1 MDIGII
7 TDSIDEYSGGIGVY
21 TYQLLKNINQI
32 DKDNDY
38 HLIHYLK
45 SDLDIYS
52 QNKEILI
59 QKNRLIQGTGS
70 YYFWRYFTLPR
81 KLRKSSLDV
90 LHDPYELGPF
100 TFTQPFRK
108 VITVHDLTP
117 LLFPNL
123 FKWGDVML
131 HRLLLK
137 KTINKADKII
147 TDSYHSQKDLME
159 YLDVPKEKIKVIY
172 LGKDES
178 FRPLTS
184 KEINDVKEKY
194 LLPKQFVL
202 SVGGLHPIKNISR
215 LLKAFHLA
223 RKDGLQHKLVIVGG
237 VVDKTEKILKT
248 IKFLKLE
255 DHVIFTGKVS
265 QDDLIRIYNAADL
278 FIYPCLY
285 AGFGIPPLEAMA
297 CGTPVITSNNSS
309 LPEVVDDA
317 AVLINPYETKEIANA
332 IEIVLTNEEFMET
345 LINNGLKQAQ
355 KFDWKKTAFKTLE
368 VYKEVYNH

>member
-1 MDIGII
+1 LDIGIVS
-7 TDSIDEYSGGIGVY
+7 DSIDAYSGGIGIY
-21 TYQLLKNINQI
+21 TYQLLRNFNQI
-32 DKDNDY
+32 DKENDY
-38 HLIHYLK
+38 HLIHHSK

-59 QKNRLIQGTGS
+59 PKNRLIRGRGS
-70 YYFWRYFTLPR
+70 YFFWRYFTLPR
-81 KLRKSSLDV
+81 KLRKYSLDV

-100 TFTQPFRK
+100 TFTQSFRK

-178 FRPLTS
+178 FRPLSS
-184 KEINDVKEKY
+184 KEINEVKEKY
-194 LLPKQFVL
+194 RLPEQFIL

-223 RKDGLQHKLVIVGG
+223 RKDGMQHKLVIVGG
-237 VVDKTEKILKT
+237 IVDKTNDIFQT
-248 IKFLKLE
+248 IQDLGLE
-255 DHVIFTGKVS
+255 ENVIFTGIIPHN
-265 QDDLIRIYNAADL
+265 DLIGLYNAANL
-278 FIYPCLY
+278 FMYPCLY
-285 AGFGIPPLEAMA
+285 AGFGFPPLEAMS
-297 CGTPVITSNNSS
+297 CGTPVITSCNSS
-309 LPEVVDDA
+309 LPEVTGDA
-317 AVLINPYETKEIANA
+317 AVLINPYDTKEIAQA
-332 IEIVLTNEEFMET
+332 IVDVLSEEEVMET
-345 LINNGLKQAQ
+345 LTKKGFERAKVFN
-355 KFDWKKTAFKTLE
+355 WEKTAYETIK
-368 VYKEVYNH
+368 VYDEVYNY